1 MEQRGLD
8 KMKNILLKLI
18 PILSINLLIACSAL
32 PVEAKECGS
41 NVKDSRFSDYI
52 FDGPYTT
59 RQASQLFREE
69 IKNNSSK
76 HLANKWK
83 SLLTEAEGSGCIY
96 RFTASEADWD
106 ELKGVKGFALT
117 KDAKVVNIVITKKS

>member
-8 KMKNILLKLI
+8 KMKNIRLRLI
-18 PILSINLLIACSAL
+18 FILSINLLIACSAM
-32 PVEAKECGS
+32 PVGAKECKS
-41 NVKDSRFSDYI
+41 SVKDSRFSDYI
-52 FDGPYTT
+52 FDGPYTVK
-59 RQASQLFREE
+59 QANQLFRKE

-76 HLANKWK
+76 DLANNWK
-83 SLLTEAEGSGCIY
+83 SFLSEADNSGCIY